1 MAGNKEKILATNWT
15 AITDT
20 AYSQIIS
27 SLYLSLSLCEV
38 ADPYFNEFLLQIYQ
52 GSTNLIKQTENNH
65 MMEPE
70 SQIQNKYALKI
81 INEIFGGINLWYKT
95 YTLIVLST
103 INSERFHQFNWHHH
117 SAKWRTANQVT
128 SLILLAI
135 KIWQTQIITCQ
146 DLRGP
151 SRTKMFSRI
160 HQSKIC

>member
-1 MAGNKEKILATNWT
+1 
-15 AITDT
+15 
-20 AYSQIIS
+20 
-27 SLYLSLSLCEV
+27 
-38 ADPYFNEFLLQIYQ
+38 
-52 GSTNLIKQTENNH
+52 
-65 MMEPE
+65 MEPE

-135 KIWQTQIITCQ
+135 KI
-146 DLRGP
+146 
-151 SRTKMFSRI
+151 
-160 HQSKIC
+160 